1 MCDVPHL
8 LALTNT
14 MATLPALHS
23 LSEVDVRE
31 LDEGLISLPG
41 SWEMHRQ
48 EDYEGNL
55 TLVITAAAA
64 ATASDLVSAVWRS
77 GTNLQ
82 LSAMQGDDELA
93 NRVLGSTEAVL
104 RAIGDLTPFDK
115 TPAVFRAL
123 ARLRLV

>member
-48 EDYEGNL
+48 EDNEGNL
-55 TLVITAAAA
+55 TLVITAAAGRA
-64 ATASDLVSAVWRS
+64 P
-77 GTNLQ
+77 
-82 LSAMQGDDELA
+82 GDGVGGG
-93 NRVLGSTEAVL
+93 RPG
-104 RAIGDLTPFDK
+104 
-115 TPAVFRAL
+115 
-123 ARLRLV
+123 